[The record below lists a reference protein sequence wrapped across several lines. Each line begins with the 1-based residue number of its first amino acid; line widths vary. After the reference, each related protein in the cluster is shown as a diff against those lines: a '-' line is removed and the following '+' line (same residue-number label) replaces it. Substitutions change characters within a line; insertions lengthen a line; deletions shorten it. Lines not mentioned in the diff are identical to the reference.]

1 MAGTSNLISGI
12 GGVADA
18 YNQTQGMALQS
29 EFQQKMF
36 ERNERMAKIQAED
49 AVRRGERDA
58 SKLRKGVRG
67 VIGRQRAALA
77 AQGIAI
83 DSGDALT
90 IQEETASF
98 GALDAITLKT
108 NAWRE
113 AWGYRMNAEIASMQ
127 GQMTQAA
134 SKNQM
139 FSTALT
145 GGLNFL
151 SAGMKA
157 GYHYGG
163 NVFSQPAQG
172 GVN

>member
-1 MAGTSNLISGI
+1 MAGTSNLISGFA
-12 GGVADA
+12 GAADA
-18 YNQTQGMALQS
+18 YNQVQGMALQS

-36 ERNERMAKIQAED
+36 ERNERMAKLQAED
-49 AVRRGERDA
+49 ATRRGEREA
-58 SKLRKGVRG
+58 GKLRKGVRG
-67 VIGRQRAALA
+67 MIGKQRAALA

-98 GALDAITLKT
+98 GALDAITIRT

-113 AWGYRMNAEIASMQ
+113 AWGYKMNAEIASMQ

-134 SKNQM
+134 NKNQM

-151 SAGMKA
+151 SSAAKA

-163 NVFSQPAQG
+163 GAFSQTQSG
-172 GVN
+172 GTN